1 MGLSI
6 VASFVDPTE
15 AKVAAGALCSAG
27 FEAVVLD
34 QNFSSV
40 DWMASQALG
49 GIRVGVPE
57 QELDEA
63 AAFLR
68 ELIAER
74 PEPGE
79 DPHPGG
85 WWRTAAIVCGA
96 LLPLMALLMIRP
108 EETWQVVI
116 LIAGSLGVPLGWMI
130 AAAGKSRG
138 RQDQLTAILSAGL
151 LLLGVAAALFAIGAL
166 IHWLP
171 GALYPNG
178 RN

>member
-1 MGLSI
+1 MGI
-6 VASFVDPTE
+6 AVVASFVDPTE

-27 FEAVVLD
+27 FDAVVLD

-49 GIRVGVPE
+49 GIRVGVPD

-68 ELIAER
+68 EIIDER
-74 PEPGE
+74 PEPSE

-85 WWRTAAIVCGA
+85 LWRTAIVFGVV
-96 LLPLMALLMIRP
+96 LPLISLLTLRP
-108 EETWQVVI
+108 EKTWQVAV
-116 LIAGSLGVPLGWMI
+116 LMLGAVGAPLGWII

-138 RQDQLTAILSAGL
+138 RQGQSVAIVSTML
-151 LLLGVAAALFAIGAL
+151 LVLGAVAALVAIGAL
-166 IHWLP
+166 VSWLP
-171 GALYPNG
+171 HLLYPNG
-178 RN
+178 RV

>member
-1 MGLSI
+1 MGLSV

-15 AKVAAGALCSAG
+15 AKVAAGALCAAG
-27 FEAVVLD
+27 FDAVVLD

-49 GIRVGVPE
+49 GIRIGVPD

-63 AAFLR
+63 AGFLR

-85 WWRTAAIVCGA
+85 LWRTAAIIFGA
-96 LLPLMALLMIRP
+96 VLPLMALLMIRP
-108 EETWQVVI
+108 EKTWQVVLLI
-116 LIAGSLGVPLGWMI
+116 LGGLGAPLGWLI

-138 RQDQLTAILSAGL
+138 RSQQLTAILSTGL
-151 LLLGVAAALFAIGAL
+151 LLIGVAAAIFAIGAL

-171 GALYPNG
+171 TLLYPNG
-178 RN
+178 RV